1 MLGRLVETCGVSSE
15 TPLRSLNAPSQ
26 SGLPGKPGVRFPSSL
41 TTSLAS
47 LSLSLS
53 LSGAAILP
61 MLSTASLLDVLL
73 GRMLRLRH
81 PSTDGANAPERV
93 SKSRRP
99 LECASRWRVAVAF
112 SLTVIVT
119 ASPPLRQLTGVRVHG
134 LRVKSVKR
142 GLKVKSVKRSP
153 RRAASSRCMQCLLH
167 TS

>member
-47 LSLSLS
+47 LSLS
-53 LSGAAILP
+53 GAAILP
-61 MLSTASLLDVLL
+61 MLSKASLLDVLL

-119 ASPPLRQLTGVRVHG
+119 ASPQLTGVRVHG

>member
-47 LSLSLS
+47 LSLS
-53 LSGAAILP
+53 GAAILP
-61 MLSTASLLDVLL
+61 MLSKASLLDVLL

-81 PSTDGANAPERV
+81 PSTDGASAPERV

-99 LECASRWRVAVAF
+99 LECASRWSVAVAF
-112 SLTVIVT
+112 SLSVIVT

-134 LRVKSVKR
+134 LRVKSEKR
-142 GLKVKSVKRSP
+142 GLKVKRVKRSP
-153 RRAASSRCMQCLLH
+153 GRAGSSRCMQSLLH

>member
-61 MLSTASLLDVLL
+61 MLSKASLLDVLL

-119 ASPPLRQLTGVRVHG
+119 ASPQLTGVRVHG

>member
-119 ASPPLRQLTGVRVHG
+119 ASPQLTGVRVHG